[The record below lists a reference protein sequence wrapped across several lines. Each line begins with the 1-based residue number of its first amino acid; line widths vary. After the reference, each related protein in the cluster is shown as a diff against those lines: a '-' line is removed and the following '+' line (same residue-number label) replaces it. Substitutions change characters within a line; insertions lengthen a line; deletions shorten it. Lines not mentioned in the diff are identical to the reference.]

1 MWCVMAGLGKKS
13 ERSVEFNH
21 VDGFTSVKDLVSF
34 LSSYCIGVEDIDGL
48 NFGLSKGVEVTVKSV
63 SKYNELMQKLM
74 DVEEV
79 EIIRSSEVYTVVT
92 LHNVP
97 FEFDLKILYAKMGE
111 YGRVLDHVK
120 CVHAD
125 FPSIYNGVYK
135 FKMDLKSFPPSNFSF
150 GRRNVMVN
158 FPGQSRKCLKCGEGG
173 HMIRDCK
180 SDPKCRN
187 CGEIGHRAR
196 DCSSEVVCS
205 VCGVTGHKYEDCPK
219 ASSLA
224 EMPVS
229 LGGNWAKIAARKPK
243 RGTYKKPGGTGS
255 RRNQGRNT
263 ESNNNDDIGQPGP
276 SGISGSG
283 NTRNK
288 PDNPP
293 LQVSEPPNIEPNK
306 NDSQLSSPPRLR
318 SATQVSNV

>member
-1 MWCVMAGLGKKS
+1 MWCVMAGPGKKS

-21 VDGFTSVKDLVSF
+21 VDGFTSVKNLVSF
-34 LSSYCIGVEDIDGL
+34 LSSYCISVEDIDGL
-48 NFGLSKGVEVTVKSV
+48 NFGRSKGVEVTVKSV
-63 SKYNELMQKLM
+63 SKYNELMRKFM

-97 FEFDLKILYAKMGE
+97 FEFDLKIVYPKMGE

-120 CVHAD
+120 FVHED

-150 GRRNVMVN
+150 SRRNVMVN
-158 FPGQSRKCLKCGEGG
+158 FPGQARKGLKCGEGG
-173 HMIRDCK
+173 HMIRDCT

-196 DCSSEVVCS
+196 GCSSEIVCS
-205 VCGVTGHKYEDCPK
+205 VCSETGHKYEDCPK

-229 LGGNWAKIAARKPK
+229 QGGNWAKIAARKLK
-243 RGTYKKPGGTGS
+243 RGPNKKTGGMGS
-255 RRNQGRNT
+255 RRKQDGNT
-263 ESNNNDDIGQPGP
+263 GSDKSDDISQPG
-276 SGISGSG
+276 SCGGAKGSC
-283 NTRNK
+283 NTGSK
-288 PDNPP
+288 PADPP

-306 NDSQLSSPPRLR
+306 VKSS
-318 SATQVSNV
+318 